1 MITPPK
7 SEREAHLAHDALQ
20 DAQMAAILVS
30 IRSLTE
36 QMAEVTTQQ
45 HLAARELQAR
55 SAEIADIRQT
65 VRANAQTAK
74 DVLELF
80 ETLRGGF
87 RVLGWLGVGFKAAL
101 ATLGALVALWAAYKQ
116 IGGK

>member
-1 MITPPK
+1 MINPPN
-7 SEREAHLAHDALQ
+7 EREAHLAHDALQ

-55 SAEIADIRQT
+55 SVEIAEIRQT
-65 VRANAQTAK
+65 VRASAETGREM
-74 DVLELF
+74 LELF
-80 ETLRGGF
+80 STLKGGF
-87 RVLGWLGVGFKAAL
+87 RVLGWLGVAFKAAL
-101 ATLGALVALWAAYKQ
+101 AALGAVVALWAAYKQ
-116 IGGK
+116 IGPK